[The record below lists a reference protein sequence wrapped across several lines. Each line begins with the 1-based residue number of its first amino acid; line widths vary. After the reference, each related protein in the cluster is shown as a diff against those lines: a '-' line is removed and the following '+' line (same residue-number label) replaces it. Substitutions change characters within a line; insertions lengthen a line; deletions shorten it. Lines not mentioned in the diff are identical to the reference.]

1 MYLVK
6 SSLKGNPFVFYDVVG
21 GGLVLAI
28 ALFGLWT
35 TFVHLPDSHARLE
48 RALKEKKD
56 LKMALRAVEQNLNSS
71 NIELAGVEGEVSQR
85 GALPK
90 SAPVNANLQAITRL
104 IRSNQIDLVTVDPG
118 DVKQYPGLT
127 QLNYRVEC
135 RTTFGAMLAFL
146 SDFESEPFW
155 ADLTKLKII
164 GAPTTFEPG
173 DETHKAEFVVSLFA
187 ARSNTEAGAKP

>member
-1 MYLVK
+1 MK

-71 NIELAGVEGEVSQR
+71 NIELAGGKGGNATG
-85 GALPK
+85 GA
-90 SAPVNANLQAITRL
+90 TRKA
-104 IRSNQIDLVTVDPG
+104 G
-118 DVKQYPGLT
+118 DGGAGGKAGL
-127 QLNYRVEC
+127 L
-135 RTTFGAMLAFL
+135 G
-146 SDFESEPFW
+146 
-155 ADLTKLKII
+155 
-164 GAPTTFEPG
+164 
-173 DETHKAEFVVSLFA
+173 KAG
-187 ARSNTEAGAKP
+187 TAGANGTATP